1 VGLVWQSA
9 QEGLPQLLGG
19 NRCGREG
26 KTANSSPNKVLT
38 WPRCVCMAVAHFC
51 QMQVAL
57 PHVRVTDHLVC
68 ISTDAE
74 AT

>member
-38 WPRCVCMAVAHFC
+38 WPRCVTVAVAHIPL
-51 QMQVAL
+51 QVHCHTFVSARTQRPL
-57 PHVRVTDHLVC
+57 DHADLR
-68 ISTDAE
+68 
-74 AT
+74 